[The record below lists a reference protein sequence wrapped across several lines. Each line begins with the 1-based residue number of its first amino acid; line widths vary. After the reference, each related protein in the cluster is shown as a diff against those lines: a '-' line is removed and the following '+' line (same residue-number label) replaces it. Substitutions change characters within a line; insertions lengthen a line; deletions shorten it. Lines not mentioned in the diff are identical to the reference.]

1 MLYLVLTV
9 LANTCQ
15 IRRFFCSLS
24 SDAKHNCHPNLK
36 EQSLIPRSRFF
47 LRLIRRAAVSIPA
60 NIAEGQGRLTT
71 GEFKQFLG
79 HARGSMFELESHA
92 LIACNLGYLS
102 DQDTQKIAGQ
112 IHELGK
118 LVNGL
123 LKALDRKGRLGIVD

>member
-1 MLYLVLTV
+1 MAVASYRELIAWQKGIVLVTDCYRLTQ
-9 LANTCQ
+9 AFPRQ
-15 IRRFFCSLS
+15 EMYGLS
-24 SDAKHNCHPNLK
+24 S
-36 EQSLIPRSRFF
+36 Q
-47 LRLIRRAAVSIPA
+47 IRRAAVSIPA

-123 LKALDRKGRLGIVD
+123 LKALDRKCS